1 MWPAAVAP
9 LASRQGFASAA
20 VSATAAAAWYNST
33 LMEEATTTE
42 DTADTGNHGP
52 IEINLMDKIANKIY
66 LNPSRVRSNNLKKR
80 NSDTAPPSVVTS
92 ERPVGV
98 PSSLRILAI
107 DLPEMRDQAFSRGEC
122 RVAFNSVYPDGV
134 APAKKV
140 VKQEDEHGG
149 SRRALEVEQKAWVRS
164 LVKCVQSDLPDK
176 VGVEMMEASF
186 SQLNP
191 KNLRKTRQLG
201 GYHYDPGK
209 YTNSKEQDQSRIVG
223 ADEVQEDDELDAPWN
238 QYAWIEELTLRIRG
252 QVPFGDALEPSSR
265 WAQPYTGSHYKATVA
280 SQSNWMLPS
289 FLQSEAEGIDGADNS
304 HSNNSN
310 WASNKPHA
318 VVANGAA
325 VQRMP
330 SGLRLLQKTCRDAK
344 VPLFVLHDPRAWGGN
359 THQNLHQALRDV
371 RHVVKQNI
379 IISAMEHQSGFS
391 RGRHV
396 GRIERSIEQWIT
408 QAKQD
413 RQRRQEALK
422 KRQWQKLDAAT
433 LEKRLIEHGVLRRE
447 DRVEDGKTYRQYT
460 PAMKKIALQCVED
473 TKLQEDGEA
482 VTSSAPSQD
491 GGAMQ
496 QPMAG
501 SSAAAL

>member
-1 MWPAAVAP
+1 MWPTAVAP
-9 LASRQGFASAA
+9 LASRQGFTSAA
-20 VSATAAAAWYNST
+20 VGATAAAAWYKTT
-33 LMEEATTTE
+33 LMEEASSTD
-42 DTADTGNHGP
+42 DTADTVNDLGP
-52 IEINLMDKIANKIY
+52 IEINLMDKISNKIY
-66 LNPSRVRSNNLKKR
+66 LNPSRVRSSNLKKR
-80 NSDTAPPSVVTS
+80 NSDTAPPSVVVS

-107 DLPEMRDQAFSRGEC
+107 DLPEMREQAFSRGEC
-122 RVAFNSVYPDGV
+122 RVAFNAVYPDGI
-134 APAKKV
+134 APPKTV
-140 VKQEDEHGG
+140 VKQEDENGDK
-149 SRRALEVEQKAWVRS
+149 RELVVEQKAWVRS

-186 SQLNP
+186 SHLNP

-209 YTNSKEQDQSRIVG
+209 YTDSKEQDQSRVVG
-223 ADEVQEDDELDAPWN
+223 EKEVQEDDELDAPWH
-238 QYAWIEELTLRIRG
+238 QQAWIEELKLRIRG

-265 WAQPYTGSHYKATVA
+265 WDLFSTGSQYKATVA

-289 FLQSEAEGIDGADNS
+289 FLQSEAGGIDGTDNS
-304 HSNNSN
+304 HNTNSN

-359 THQNLHQALRDV
+359 THHNLHQALRDV
-371 RHVVKQNI
+371 RYVVKQNI

-396 GRIERSIEQWIT
+396 GRIERSIEQWMT

-460 PAMKKIALQCVED
+460 PAMKEIAQQCVED
-473 TKLQEDGEA
+473 MKLEDGQTVAGNVPSKDDEA
-482 VTSSAPSQD
+482 I
-491 GGAMQ
+491 Q
-496 QPMAG
+496 QSIAG
-501 SSAAAL
+501 SSTAPL